1 MLQTLARNH
10 RPIAWFFVSVF
21 YLQLV
26 LVPAVTRANEPLR
39 YPFRMPAPA
48 SGTVKTPVGNL
59 MPLDRKAVESK
70 PDKISR
76 VANAR
81 PRFAP
86 KGIKGTFTTGPTQPE
101 MQSFQSVGA
110 NNLVDLFSGDFSY
123 NIPLLDVG
131 GYPVN
136 LHYQSGITMDQEASW
151 VGLGWNINPGVI
163 SRNMR
168 GLPDDFNGETGVK
181 KTISTKPNKTFG
193 VTVAADIELVGFPL
207 LSAGVTLG
215 VFHNTYRGWGIEYAL
230 NASIN
235 SGSSAKGPLSGGLSI
250 GSNSQS
256 GVNISPSM
264 GVHLGSNESKTQGNI
279 SIGTNY
285 NSRTGIQALQ
295 MTGQVKQSAN
305 VKKMTLSGGA
315 KITTGISFAKPSY
328 TPSINVPYTSTQ
340 FSYTAKVGTTAWS
353 MHPSGALS
361 AYGSTQEI
369 APGDKTQEIPAYGY
383 MYYEKTGNN
392 RNVLLDF
399 NREKDIPYTD
409 KTPHIAVPVYTY
421 DIWSISGEGTGGMF
435 RPYRGDIGYIYDH
448 SSSTKSKSNNFALD
462 VGFGG
467 VLHTGFDYN
476 AIDAGTTSK
485 GWEAG
490 NSFVQAVPFKERDG
504 KFENVYFKN
513 PAEKTVVNKQYLQAV
528 GDDYLMRVKLSPG
541 GQNNPDVTA
550 TNSVALFKGGRE
562 VSSKTFDLNTLRA
575 DRDKRSQVIS
585 YLSADEAEA
594 AGLDKKIRSYHLN
607 SFPVAACAN
616 NFDELSRLDDSRKK
630 HHLSEI
636 TVLNADGK
644 RYVYGIPVYNKKQVE
659 VTMATKPGDNKTGL
673 VQYSAQDKSVNNTQG
688 KDGYF
693 NREDLPGYSHSFLL
707 TGILSP
713 DYSDLRGDGI
723 TEDDNGDAVK
733 FNYSRVYGLANPYL
747 WRAPYDAGKASYN
760 EGLKTD
766 SRDERGSFTYG
777 EREVWYLNSIES
789 KTMMATFVVSADRKD
804 GFGVANEDGG
814 QNAAQPLYRLH
825 QINLYTKSD
834 YLKNGGNAKPIKT
847 VHFEYSYEL
856 CRNNPGSATDSG
868 KLTLKKIW
876 FSYNKNK
883 KGKRNPYVFSYHS
896 NNPKFDSKAVD
907 RWGNYKSAANN
918 PGTSGGA
925 LTNADYSYTLQEGV
939 KNWDSAKAAANAA
952 PWTLNEIKLPSG
964 ARIKVTYESDDYAYV
979 QNKRAMQFF
988 TVAGFGSSPSSSIQ
1002 PQLYPAGSTG
1012 SDYKYVFIQVSDA
1025 VSSRTEVQR
1034 KYLEG
1039 VNQLFFKLA
1048 VNVPADRWGKGFEII
1063 PVYCDIEDFGVRSGN
1078 NKMIWVKVKSV
1089 NDNESP
1095 FATAALQFLRLNLYS
1110 KAYPF
1115 SEPGDNLDIKTIV
1128 NMMVSVSTSIF
1139 SAFSD
1144 FNKKAHRNN
1153 WCNTVVTDRSFAR
1166 LDNPRYKKLG
1176 GGHRV
1181 KQVEIYDN
1189 WKNMTGQEESVYG
1202 QTYDYSTTID
1212 LNGTPTRISSGVAT
1226 FEPVVGS
1233 DENPFRVPM
1242 KLYTEKVGAM
1252 APTDYMYSEEPF
1264 AETFFPSPSVG
1275 YSKVRVQTIHKERK
1289 SANGFQESE
1298 FYTSK
1303 DFPVLVEYTPLDG
1316 DSKKTYNPK
1325 VQNFFKVDAKNYV
1338 TLSQGF
1344 KIELNDMNGK
1354 MKSQASYS
1362 QNDLNAPISYTYHY
1376 YRLKNDNAG
1385 QPQLSNVVAAAA
1397 PATGIVDPTA
1407 EIGREVEVM
1416 VDVREQI
1423 SITQNKGV
1431 QTNVIWAHPF
1441 PPIFLGSVIPVP
1453 NKETNRY
1460 RSVAVLKVVNRYGIL
1475 DSVVHTE
1482 KGSTVTTR
1490 DLVYDAETGGV
1501 LLSQTNNEFDDP
1513 VYNFTYPAHWA
1524 YSGME
1529 PAYRNIGTILKN
1541 VVFRKG
1547 IMFYQNG
1554 QRVPVNQYFESGDEL
1569 LVFGQQDRKHTT
1581 EDHCLPE
1588 YYDFTSD
1595 KSFKKV
1601 WAVDASRGKE
1611 KQQGIYFVDLDG
1623 AAYSANADQVK
1634 IIRSG
1639 KRNLAGTPVG
1649 SVTSLRSPLRNASQ
1663 LVFDNQTGVITANA
1677 ARFKDLWRVDSTIYR
1692 KDTSIIA
1699 THRLQIHRITLTPDD
1714 VYGIHDYKPAGG
1726 NRGLGQIPDQRY
1738 FEASAYDDGES
1749 SWDEQI
1755 RSYLRFNMDGIPQNA
1770 IITSANLRLYGT
1782 QNIPSKNERG
1792 SGNMSWIERL
1802 SAGWVRDVIDN
1813 ATNEEDIK
1821 YARAFYWSSAEP
1833 LDLETRV
1840 SLSGTLPNINVVRNE
1855 NVSITAMARAMLHD
1869 RYALGNPPVIRI
1881 RLDDPGGGHK
1891 LMNRRIYNTQ
1901 LTPEECPS
1909 TQTSCLPA
1917 IDLEY
1922 IIPCDNGSEPW
1933 FSTTPPFGA
1942 DDQTPGPGYYCN
1954 LSQVDTFLCKPNIN
1968 DTAVNLYRLGILG
1981 NWRMDRAYT
1990 YYDRRAQSDP
2000 GTVTNA
2006 RRDGEINNFA
2016 PFWSFAASK
2025 LQPGSDEMRWVWNSE
2040 LMKFNIKG
2048 FEIENHD
2055 PLNRFNAGQ
2064 YGYNQTLP
2072 VAVAQNAQSREIAYD
2087 GFEDYSY
2094 RTNDCIKCVLNRHVD
2109 LGSGANLVDDVSHSG
2124 LYSLRLNGNQTFAK
2138 TFEIGSAGDDNTAPE
2153 LYMKEDS
2160 IPLASMAVRGN
2171 GTGLGNYYYTN
2182 GGGCHPYNESD
2193 PNQQPLYTGYNTNIN
2208 YQIGVNPILNTCRT
2222 DWIYYSFRGY
2232 IQPIHTGLYKFW
2244 ATADDAMSIYITKNG
2259 VTRRITEGRFIEDP
2273 TREEWEYATA
2283 YETETIELE
2292 AGELYEIAVL
2302 WDNNGGD
2309 YRAKLEWESLTGD
2322 QLQGREIIPATQ
2334 LYPAGSDVNAVKA
2347 GTVFRDTTWCVQFKH
2362 PRVTNGNQK
2371 RFSPLKD
2378 RKAVVSAW
2386 VKQDVPCVNG
2396 NYDNTQLELAF
2407 DDGSSSTFSF
2417 RPAGNIIEGWQRIEG
2432 IVPVPAT
2439 AHRVTI
2445 KMQSLSS
2452 TPVYFDD
2459 VRIHPFNSN
2468 MKSYVYNPVNLRL
2481 MAELDENNYAT
2492 FYEYDDEGTLIR
2504 LKKETEQGIKTIKET
2519 RSALLK
2525 EKQTP

>member
-1 MLQTLARNH
+1 MLQALARKH
-10 RPIAWFFVSVF
+10 RSIAWFFVTVF

-26 LVPAVTRANEPLR
+26 LVPAIAKANEPLK
-39 YPFRMPAPA
+39 YPSKKPAHA
-48 SGTVKTPVGNL
+48 VGTWKTTAPDP
-59 MPLDRKAVESK
+59 MYLDYKAVETK
-70 PDKISR
+70 PHKISR
-76 VANAR
+76 VGNAR

-86 KGIKGTFTTGPTQPE
+86 KSVKGTFTTGPTQPE
-101 MQSFQSVGA
+101 MQSFQSVSA
-110 NNLVDLFSGDFSY
+110 NNLVDPFSGDFSY

-168 GLPDDFNGETGVK
+168 GLPDDFNGESGVK

-207 LSAGVTLG
+207 LSAGVTFG

-230 NASIN
+230 NTSIN

-295 MTGQVKQSAN
+295 MTGQIKQSAN

-328 TPSINVPYTSTQ
+328 TPSINIPYTSTQ

-383 MYYEKTGNN
+383 MYYEKAGNN

-476 AIDAGTTSK
+476 AVDAGTTSK

-490 NSFVQAVPFKERDG
+490 NSFVQAVPFRQNDG

-528 GDDYLMRVKLSPG
+528 GDDYLMRVKLSPD
-541 GQNNPDVTA
+541 GQNNSDVRA
-550 TNSVALFKGGRE
+550 TNNVALFKGGRE
-562 VSSKTFDLNTLRA
+562 VTTKTFDLNTLRA
-575 DRDKRSQVIS
+575 ERDKRSQVIS
-585 YLSADEAEA
+585 YLNSDEAEA

-607 SFPVAACAN
+607 SFPSICSN
-616 NFDELSRLDDSRKK
+616 NYDELPRKDDSRKG

-636 TVLNADGK
+636 TVLNEDGK

-659 VTMATKPGDNKTGL
+659 VTMATKPGDNASGL
-673 VQYSAQDKSVNNTQG
+673 VAYSAQDKSVNNTQG

-733 FNYSRVYGLANPYL
+733 FNYSRVYGLANPYN

-777 EREVWYLNSIES
+777 EREVWYLNSVES
-789 KTMMATFVVSADRKD
+789 KTMIATFVVNADRKD

-814 QNAAQPLYRLH
+814 QSTSQNLYRL
-825 QINLYTKSD
+825 QEINLYTKSD
-834 YLKNGGNAKPIKT
+834 YLKNGGNAKPVKT

-856 CRNNPGSATDSG
+856 CRNNPGSAPDSG

-876 FSYNKNK
+876 FSYNNNK

-896 NNPKFDSKAVD
+896 NNPSFNSKAVD

-918 PGTSGGA
+918 PGNSGGA

-939 KNWDSAKAAANAA
+939 KGWDSAKAAANVA

-988 TVAGFGSSPSSSIQ
+988 TVAGFGSSPSASVQ
-1002 PQLYPAGSTG
+1002 PNLYPGGSNG
-1012 SDYKYVFIQVSDA
+1012 DDYKYVFIAVSDA
-1025 VSSRTEVQR
+1025 VNSRAEVQR

-1048 VNVPADRWGKGFEII
+1048 VNVPGDRWGKGFEFI
-1063 PVYCDIEDFGVRSGN
+1063 PVYCDIEDYGVRSGN
-1078 NKMIWVKVKSV
+1078 NKMIWVKVKPI

-1153 WCNTVVTDRSFAR
+1153 WCNTVVIDKSFAR
-1166 LDNPRYKKLG
+1166 LDNPRYQKLG
-1176 GGHRV
+1176 GGLRV
-1181 KQVEIYDN
+1181 KQVEVYDN
-1189 WKNMTGQEESVYG
+1189 WKNMTGQEESRYG

-1212 LNGTPTRISSGVAT
+1212 INGTPTRISSGVAT

-1275 YSKVRVQTIHKERK
+1275 YSKVRVQTLHNDRK

-1325 VQNFFKVDAKNYV
+1325 VQNFFKIDAKNYV

-1354 MKSQASYS
+1354 MRSQATYS
-1362 QNDLNAPISYTYHY
+1362 QNDLNTPISYTYNY

-1385 QPQLSNVVAAAA
+1385 QPQLSNTVAAAA
-1397 PATGIVDPTA
+1397 SAGGIVDNAA

-1423 SITQNKGV
+1423 SITKNLGV
-1431 QTNVIWAHPF
+1431 QTNVIWANPF

-1453 NKETNRY
+1453 NKETNQY
-1460 RSVAVLKVVNRYGIL
+1460 RSVAILKVVNRYGIL
-1475 DSVVHTE
+1475 DSVIQTE

-1529 PAYRNIGTILKN
+1529 PAYKNIGTVLRN
-1541 VVFRKG
+1541 VIFRKG

-1554 QRVPVNQYFESGDEL
+1554 QRVPVNQFFESGDEV
-1569 LVFGQQDRKHTT
+1569 LVYGQQNLAHKT

-1588 YYDFTSD
+1588 YYDFTPD
-1595 KSFKKV
+1595 KTYKKV

-1611 KQQGIYFVDLDG
+1611 NQQGIYFIDLDG
-1623 AAYSANADQVK
+1623 AAYSANADEVK

-1649 SVTSLRSPLRNASQ
+1649 SVTSLRSPLRTANQ
-1663 LVFDNQTGVITANA
+1663 LVFDNQTGVITASA
-1677 ARFKDLWRVDSTIYR
+1677 ARFKDLWRVDSTIYK

-1699 THRLQIHRITLTPDD
+1699 THRLKIEHVTLTADD
-1714 VYGIHDYKPAGG
+1714 VYGIHDYKGPDRGD
-1726 NRGLGQIPDQRY
+1726 NRALGEIPDQKY
-1738 FEASAYDDGES
+1738 FEASAYDDGTN

-1755 RSYLRFNMDGIPQNA
+1755 RSFLRFNMDGIPQNA
-1770 IITSANLRLYGT
+1770 LITSANLRLYGT
-1782 QNIPSKNERG
+1782 QSIFSKNERAA
-1792 SGNMSWIERL
+1792 SNMCWVERL
-1802 SAGWVRDVIDN
+1802 GAGWVRDVIDN
-1813 ATNEEDIK
+1813 ATTEDDIK
-1821 YARAFYWSSAEP
+1821 YARSFYWGGEP
-1833 LDLETRV
+1833 LDLDTRI
-1840 SLSGTLPNINVVRNE
+1840 SLNASLPDVDVVRNE
-1855 NVSITAMARAMLHD
+1855 NKPILAMARAMLHD
-1869 RYALGNPPVIRI
+1869 RYVNGNPPVIRI
-1881 RLDDPGGGHK
+1881 RLDDRGEGEK
-1891 LMNRRIYNTQ
+1891 RMSRLIYNTQ
-1901 LTPEECPS
+1901 LSPEQCPA
-1909 TQTSCLPA
+1909 TETSCLPA

-1922 IIPCDNGSEPW
+1922 VIPCDNGSEPW
-1933 FSTTPPFGA
+1933 FSATPPFGA

-1954 LSQVDTFLCKPNIN
+1954 LSRVDTFLCKPNIN

-2000 GTVTNA
+2000 STITNA

-2040 LMKFNIKG
+2040 IVKYNIKG
-2048 FEIENHD
+2048 AEIEDHD

-2064 YGYNQTLP
+2064 YGFNQTMA
-2072 VAVAQNAQSREIAYD
+2072 VAVAQNAQSREIAFD
-2087 GFEDYSY
+2087 GFEDYGY

-2109 LGSGANLVDDVSHSG
+2109 LGTGANLVDDVSHSG

-2138 TFEIGSAGDDNTAPE
+2138 TYEIGSAGEDNTAPE
-2153 LYMKEDS
+2153 LHMKEDS
-2160 IPLASMAVRGN
+2160 IAIVKTAVH
-2171 GTGLGNYYYTN
+2171 GTG
-2182 GGGCHPYNESD
+2182 GGLTAKFITFYGSD
-2193 PNQQPLYTGYNTNIN
+2193 HGEPWISLAPSNVDFQSTDKPIPDFCCPTDIFLSWSGFVQPRY
-2208 YQIGVNPILNTCRT
+2208 
-2222 DWIYYSFRGY
+2222 
-2232 IQPIHTGLYKFW
+2232 TGLYKFW
-2244 ATADDAMSIYITKNG
+2244 TTADNIMKVYITVNG
-2259 VTRRITEGRFIEDP
+2259 KSIQLTEGSNVEIDGHNY
-2273 TREEWEYATA
+2273 EEAF
-2283 YETETIELE
+2283 ETKTVWLE
-2292 AGELYEIAVL
+2292 AGELYAFTVL
-2302 WDNNGGD
+2302 GD
-2309 YRAKLEWESLTGD
+2309 QSKGPYQFKVEWESLTGD
-2322 QLQGREIIPATQ
+2322 QLQGREPVPASQ
-2334 LYPAGSDVNAVKA
+2334 LYLEGSDINGIKA
-2347 GTVFRDTTWCVQFKH
+2347 NTITRDTTWCIQFKH
-2362 PRVTNGNQK
+2362 PTVNNANQK
-2371 RFSPLKD
+2371 RFSPLKSS
-2378 RKAVVSAW
+2378 KVVVSAW
-2386 VKQDVPCVNG
+2386 VKQDAPCING
-2396 NYDNTQLELAF
+2396 SYDNSQLELAF
-2407 DDGSSSTFSF
+2407 DDGSSGSF
-2417 RPAGNIIEGWQRIEG
+2417 PFKPAGNIIEGWQRIEG
-2432 IVPVPAT
+2432 IVTVPAT
-2439 AHRVTI
+2439 ASRVTL
-2445 KMQSLSS
+2445 KMRALSS
-2452 TPVYFDD
+2452 TAVYFDD
-2459 VRIHPFNSN
+2459 VRFHPFNGN
-2468 MKSYVYNPVNLRL
+2468 MKSFVYNPVNLRL

-2525 EKQTP
+2525 EKIVQ